1 MRRTWSVDTVGRA
14 VHASDDDEGKELE
27 VPYTH
32 ISALNVTKEAVPN
45 TDQFAAPAEQ
55 LKPLGGSD
63 VFKRRVARQIQKARK
78 GVDGAASTQKDPDT
92 EYTGYQMFD
101 VVLPPYNLDYLAKLY
116 ESSPIHHAAVDA
128 KVANIVGLGYTLVET
143 NWTKRNFERI
153 EGDEKKTKK
162 ARTGLEIM
170 RDQLQEQLE
179 SFNDDDTLTE
189 TFVKVWRDYETMGN
203 GYLEIGRKANG
214 DIGYI
219 GHIPAQTMRIRKKR
233 DGFVQVSNYK
243 LQFFANFGDNHDENG
258 NWKPKTN
265 PIEGGVPNEV
275 IHVKKYSPTSSH
287 YGVPDI
293 VAASQAIAGN
303 EFAHRFNLD
312 YFENKAVPRHLIVMK
327 GAKLGAAHEERLL
340 AFFETGLKGQNHRSL
355 FIPLPADTK
364 ETQNDLEIKPIEAGT
379 QDSSFMNYRKA
390 NLSEILMVHRV
401 PITKISITEQ
411 ASLAIAKDADKTFKE
426 QVCAPEQNMFAMKVN
441 KIIKEMTEALEL
453 AFNEMTLTDADTQSK
468 IDERRIKTGVDL
480 PNEVRAR
487 DGKPHIKG
495 GDERV
500 DLNAKDKIAQAQA
513 EERTQRERD
522 SARSAGATDSAGAA
536 RTPKGEGRTTA

>member
-1 MRRTWSVDTVGRA
+1 VGRVREA
-14 VHASDDDEGKELE
+14 LDQEEQGNPVD

-32 ISALNVTKEAVPN
+32 VTRYTSPEQKSSED
-45 TDQFAAPAEQ
+45 TDVFAAPAQE
-55 LKPLGGSD
+55 LKAFEGGSTA
-63 VFKRRVARQIQKARK
+63 FKRNVSRQINKVRTGQ
-78 GVDGAASTQKDPDT
+78 GGAKTKQRENEA

-101 VVLPPYNLDYLAKLY
+101 VVLPPYNMDYLAKLY
-116 ESSPIHHAAVDA
+116 EVSPIHHSAVDA

-143 NWTKRNFERI
+143 PSTKRGFERI
-153 EGDEKKTKK
+153 SGDEGKTKK
-162 ARTGLEIM
+162 ARQKFELM
-170 RDQLQEQLE
+170 RDQLREELE
-179 SFNDDDTLTE
+179 SYNAEDSLTE

-203 GYLEIGRKANG
+203 GYLEIGRQADG
-214 DIGYI
+214 RVGYI
-219 GHIPAQTMRIRKKR
+219 GHIPAQTMRIRKRR
-233 DGFVQVSNYK
+233 DGFVQLSGHK
-243 LQFFANFGDNHDENG
+243 LQFFANFGDNLDDEG
-258 NWKPKTN
+258 NYEPMTN
-265 PIEGGVPNEV
+265 PIEGGVPNEI
-275 IHVKKYSPTSSH
+275 IHIKRYSPTSPY

-293 VAASQAIAGN
+293 VAAAQAVAGN

-312 YFENKAVPRHLIVMK
+312 YFENKAVPRHLIIMK

-364 ETQNDLEIKPIEAGT
+364 ETQNDLKIEPIEAGN

-401 PITKISITEQ
+401 PITKISISEQ
-411 ASLAIAKDADKTFKE
+411 ASLAIARDADKTFKE
-426 QVCAPEQNMFAMKVN
+426 QVCAPEQNMFAGKVN
-441 KIIKEMTEALEL
+441 KIIKEITDALML

-468 IDERRIKTGVDL
+468 IDERRIKAGVDL

-487 DGKPHIKG
+487 DGKPAIPG

-513 EERTQRERD
+513 EERSQRERD
-522 SARSAGATDSAGAA
+522 SARSAGATDSAGEG
-536 RTPKGEGRTTA
+536 RNPKGDGRTTS